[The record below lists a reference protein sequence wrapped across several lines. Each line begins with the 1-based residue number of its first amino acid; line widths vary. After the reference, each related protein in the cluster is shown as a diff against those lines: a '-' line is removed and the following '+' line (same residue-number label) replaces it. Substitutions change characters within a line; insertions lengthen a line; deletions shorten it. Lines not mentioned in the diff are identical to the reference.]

1 MKNRSLKFCALILL
15 LITTS
20 SQAQLSTWY
29 NKTHRQ
35 VALNAVSSTRLDTL
49 IMHSYVVIDSLIRYV
64 QLNGITADS
73 YGSLSAALDA
83 ANSATSRKYVVV
95 NSSKSITADY
105 TIPATVGLVVE
116 TGGTISVSS
125 GVTLTIRGPFTAPP
139 NQQVFSGAGTVI
151 FDLGASPAYFA
162 EWFGAKNDS
171 TTDSGTAIKK
181 TLDAMPNGG
190 ILQLLPT
197 GLSLYAA
204 KGYIVN
210 TTIRVPPR
218 KNLVIEGNGAVIY
231 SSATDTVFLIQ
242 NGSQT
247 TIPSYALSPT
257 TIQPR
262 HVFNSIRFKRITGYT
277 GLGVAVA
284 LVNSTAQT
292 FNDIDVADY
301 NNAFVFHNI
310 SDGWCENNEIFNSR
324 IAGCDTAIAY
334 MLSQSGNNSMATNS
348 LRKVTITRFTDS
360 DVINQGQSQAVGIFG
375 DTGTNLYRNVWDQ
388 VVIFPKD
395 SVTCVNIDGKAED
408 LTGTVNFEY
417 IGSTNTTR
425 MRGFHFGSSSSEL
438 RFDLHANI
446 TGRIYFPTG
455 LIFYSQIPGSFG
467 YSGITTTFDGN
478 HNHGPEV
485 VVDSTK
491 FTPIY
496 SIVRNNNRITKSS
509 PGDSARIFFA
519 NVNNSDTG
527 KLDLRARRNA
537 PIEIR
542 SITDNVYSAA
552 TQNSIG
558 GSALPLQPV
567 RLLDIGGNRSVND
580 SVTIDI
586 RNTTHLVLGSNT
598 ASVDTFRAMKGGI
611 AGHTVTVTFSSS
623 SIILANLSGGT
634 GTGRLFLLE
643 SATTRAQKGMKS
655 FFKCESETGG
665 VFWREMWRSA
675 EYGKTSDYTS
685 TTVDSVDASQVN
697 FIRLNMATAGV
708 LRNFHNGIDGQII
721 EVLHRT
727 ANTRM
732 AHLGRGTSKG
742 LSMIDGDSL
751 QGFIGLKQTFQYD
764 GSDNL
769 WREVSRSSGLRTN
782 QGTAWTKALTA
793 ASATNVV
800 SISVSSS
807 SYVGGYVD
815 YTVNA
820 DDGTDFQSRQ
830 GRVAFQAVNKAG
842 TETAVVSGTAG
853 NASPTQDQDGSS
865 PAVSNGTLTYTWDT
879 STSPTNGFLL
889 RLNAASSLTE
899 TTLNIRYRVVLT
911 SGTATVT
918 PQ

>member
-1 MKNRSLKFCALILL
+1 MKKQVTFSLL
-15 LITTS
+15 LLLLLVS
-20 SQAQLSTWY
+20 SAFAQVSQWY
-29 NKTHRQ
+29 NLGHRNLGLTITQ
-35 VALNAVSSTRLDTL
+35 STRLDT
-49 IMHSYVVIDSLIRYV
+49 IVTHSLVLIDSLIRYV
-64 QLNGITADS
+64 QLNGVRADAYS
-73 YGSLSAALDA
+73 SLSAALDA

-139 NQQVFSGAGTVI
+139 NQQVFSGSGTVI
-151 FDLGASPAYFA
+151 FDLGATPVYFS

-277 GLGVAVA
+277 GLGVAIA
-284 LVNSTAQT
+284 LVNSTGQA

-360 DVINQGQSQAVGIFG
+360 DVVNQGQSQAVGIFG

-408 LTGTVNFEY
+408 LTGTINFEY
-417 IGSTNTTR
+417 IGSTETSR

-438 RFDLHANI
+438 RFKLHMNL
-446 TGRIYFPTG
+446 TGRRYFDEPN
-455 LIFYSQIPGSFG
+455 IFYSQVPGS
-467 YSGITTTFDGN
+467 YSYTGITTTLDGAQ
-478 HNHGPEV
+478 NHGNVV

-491 FTPIY
+491 FTPLGGI
-496 SIVRNNNRITKSS
+496 INNARLGMVS
-509 PGDSARIFFA
+509 PSDTAHIAFW
-519 NVNNSDTG
+519 NTNNSGDG
-527 KLDLRARRNA
+527 VLDIRGRAHKPFNLRSMA
-537 PIEIR
+537 
-542 SITDNVYSAA
+542 DGVYSSAHG
-552 TQNSIG
+552 TVSVG
-558 GSALPLQPV
+558 GSSLPLQSV
-567 RLLDIGGNRSVND
+567 RLRNIGGMRTVND
-580 SVTIDI
+580 STTIDI
-586 RNTTHLVLGSNT
+586 RMVDHLIVADNDGAVNTLT
-598 ASVDTFRAMKGGI
+598 AFKGGI
-611 AGHTVTVTFSSS
+611 AGSVLTVTFSSS
-623 SIILANLSGGT
+623 KTTIANLSGSS
-634 GTGRLFLLE
+634 GTGRIFLLE
-643 SATTRAQKGMKS
+643 NQNVRSQEGMKS
-655 FFKCESETGG
+655 FFKCESESGG

-675 EYGKTSDYTS
+675 EYGKTTDFS
-685 TTVDSVDASQVN
+685 TVGTDSIDVSQVN
-697 FIRLNMATAGV
+697 FIRLNHASTSA
-708 LRNFHNGIDGQII
+708 LRNLFNGIDGQIV

-727 ANTRM
+727 ANTRV
-732 AHLGRGTSKG
+732 AHLGRGVSHG
-742 LSMIDGDSL
+742 FSMIDSDSL

-764 GSDNL
+764 GQDDL
-769 WREVSRSSGLRTN
+769 WREISRSSGLRTN
-782 QGTAWTKALTA
+782 QGTSWTKSLTA
-793 ASATNVV
+793 GAATNVV
-800 SISVSSS
+800 SISVASG

-820 DDGTDFQSRQ
+820 DDGTDFQARE

-842 TETAVVSGTAG
+842 TETAVVSGPAG
-853 NASPTQDQDGSS
+853 NSGPTEAQDGSS
-865 PAVSNGTLTYTWDT
+865 PAASSGTLTYTWDT

-899 TTLNIRYRVVLT
+899 TTLNIRYKVVIV